1 MSKIRVRSIRYHRI
15 VNSLCLLALL
25 GSLLF
30 LILNWSSIPEQIPG
44 HFSISGEIDRWVNK
58 IQLVVLYF
66 VGVLIYIGLSMIERF
81 PSIWNTGVTITAA
94 NQERIYH
101 ILKSMIVTLKLIV
114 VVIFMFLLIYSTLL
128 IDLPSGFTF
137 VSLGVLFG
145 TIIFYGIRVILSR

>member
-1 MSKIRVRSIRYHRI
+1 MSKIRVRSIRYHWI